1 MPQIHTL
8 LTNSPTV
15 SFEFFPP
22 KTDEAELRLRNT
34 LRELEPLAPSFVSI
48 TYGAGGTTRES
59 TRKLVFDLLDNSTLN
74 PMAHVTSVMHTRDEL
89 TQIISGYHQRG
100 VENLML
106 LRGDPPRDRA
116 DGFWDVEFAA
126 DLVELARNVAGDDV
140 SIGVAA
146 HPEGHPSSSNLA
158 TDRDHLA
165 RKLQQADFAVTQFFF
180 ELEHYVRL
188 VDDLAARGC
197 DRPVIPGIMPIT
209 NVAQIERFAQLSGA
223 DVPRWLAERL
233 HQVADNRA
241 EVERIGVE
249 VATELCVRLLDAGAP
264 GLHFY
269 TLNHSS
275 ATRRIHAQL
284 ELEPPAKTGG

>member
-1 MPQIHTL
+1 MPKIHTQF
-8 LTNSPTV
+8 TNGPTV

-22 KTDEAELRLRNT
+22 KSDQADQRLRRT
-34 LRELEPLAPSFVSI
+34 LGELEPLHPSFVSI
-48 TYGAGGTTRES
+48 TYGAGGSTRES
-59 TRKLVFDLLDNSTLN
+59 TRKLVIDLLDNSPLT
-74 PMAHVTSVMHTRDEL
+74 PMAHVTSVMHRRDEL
-89 TQIISGYHQRG
+89 TQIIDEYHQRG
-100 VENLML
+100 VQNLML
-106 LRGDPPRDRA
+106 LRGDPPRGTS
-116 DGFWDVEFAA
+116 DGFWEVEFAS
-126 DLVELARNVAGDDV
+126 DLVELARSIAGSDM

-146 HPEGHPSSSNLA
+146 HPEGHPSSPDLT

-165 RKLQQADFAVTQFFF
+165 TKLQQADFAVTQFFF

-223 DVPRWLAERL
+223 AVPGWLADLL
-233 HQVADNRA
+233 HRVTDDRD
-241 EVERIGVE
+241 EVEKIGVE
-249 VATELCVRLLDAGAP
+249 VATELCGQLLAAGAP

-275 ATRRIHAQL
+275 ATRQIHAQL
-284 ELEPPAKTGG
+284 GL